1 MWILGLKGLIIIS
14 GIAIVFYRPLPLR
27 RFLGTRNELVKI
39 KHYSKKK
46 KLTRGRPID
55 HFSASVTQESN
66 SGPSYLEQIQL
77 GVWPE
82 NQGLLLIQR
91 DQAGKSR
98 SPASLTG
105 SGQEIRA
112 RAIPTGSCREINPP
126 RPPASPTVSAANT
139 PSSPADR
146 SMNFFHFTPD
156 THSCM
161 PSKSILVMKH
171 IKILHVRY

>member
-14 GIAIVFYRPLPLR
+14 DIAIVFYRPLPLR

-105 SGQEIRA
+105 SGREIRA
-112 RAIPTGSCREINPP
+112 PCHSHGIMPVNQPP
-126 RPPASPTVSAANT
+126 PPLPV
-139 PSSPADR
+139 PRFLPQ
-146 SMNFFHFTPD
+146 
-156 THSCM
+156 
-161 PSKSILVMKH
+161 
-171 IKILHVRY
+171 ILHRPRLTEVWFFFISHQTHIHACPPNRY

>member
-14 GIAIVFYRPLPLR
+14 DIAIVFYRPLPLR
-27 RFLGTRNELVKI
+27 RFLGTRNEVVKI
-39 KHYSKKK
+39 KHYNKKK

-105 SGQEIRA
+105 SGREIRA
-112 RAIPTGSCREINPP
+112 PCHSHGVMPGNQPP
-126 RPPASPTVSAANT
+126 PPPASPTVSAANT